1 MFKKSFKIPETK
13 PKVWNKA
20 PKIHTFSL
28 NPKYILKAFLR
39 WLKLRD
45 EEGELLVKEE
55 TDIDEIIKIWNKEL
69 LLWLATVFGTGALI
83 QIAILPFYPP
93 AELKLI
99 PFTIFSFGLLYYIV
113 LETLIKIRSI
123 IKRGDING

>member
-1 MFKKSFKIPETK
+1 MFKKLVKIPETK
-13 PKVWNKA
+13 PKVWNKT
-20 PKIHTFSL
+20 PKTHTFSL

-39 WLKLRD
+39 WLKQRD

-69 LLWLATVFGTGALI
+69 LLWLATIFGTGVLI
-83 QIAILPFYPP
+83 QIAILPFYSP

-99 PFTIFSFGLLYYIV
+99 PFTVFSFGLLYYIV